1 MSGGAS
7 DGNQFD
13 QLVNQNLLLS
23 SITPKKMTDFCLGIN
38 MKARNYQGNMI
49 GVNLEHQHMARMRNE
64 LYCEV
69 IQKKVELED
78 QMLQQVLENEIP
90 EFSTDAFYSHVWVLK
105 LVTNIFRLQHISS
118 PTYFVSIIRHQH
130 RCNRKITHFLSAGR
144 AQCNLNSLFG
154 RLGDRMVC
162 CGTIVLKR
170 RQGLTD
176 DQVEQCDGILV
187 DLLPKVAFQI
197 DTLNSLSYWLFDSKS
212 ESFWKPF

>member
-118 PTYFVSIIRHQH
+118 PSSVT
-130 RCNRKITHFLSAGR
+130 N
-144 AQCNLNSLFG
+144 
-154 RLGDRMVC
+154 
-162 CGTIVLKR
+162 
-170 RQGLTD
+170 
-176 DQVEQCDGILV
+176 
-187 DLLPKVAFQI
+187 I
-197 DTLNSLSYWLFDSKS
+197 DVTVK
-212 ESFWKPF
+212 

>member
-90 EFSTDAFYSHVWVLK
+90 EFSTDAFYSHV
-105 LVTNIFRLQHISS
+105 
-118 PTYFVSIIRHQH
+118 
-130 RCNRKITHFLSAGR
+130 
-144 AQCNLNSLFG
+144 
-154 RLGDRMVC
+154 
-162 CGTIVLKR
+162 
-170 RQGLTD
+170 
-176 DQVEQCDGILV
+176 
-187 DLLPKVAFQI
+187 
-197 DTLNSLSYWLFDSKS
+197 
-212 ESFWKPF
+212 